1 MSVFPRTI
9 NQRFFVEL
17 LNAPHIPIVLASGPA
32 GTGKTL
38 LACHVGAQHLAS
50 GKVKRLIVTR
60 PAVSVDEQHGF
71 LPGKLEK
78 KMEPWTR
85 PIYDSLRRHY
95 TPKDIQ
101 HLQENGQFEV
111 CPLAYMRGR
120 TFEESWIIA
129 DEMQNA
135 TPSQMLMML
144 TRIGLGSK
152 LVLTG
157 DPKQHDR
164 GYEQNGFSDF
174 LRRLERREVNS
185 IDHVEFDENDILRH
199 PVVKEVLEV
208 YTDRSEAPEQ

>member
-1 MSVFPRTI
+1 MLFRS
-9 NQRFFVEL
+9 
-17 LNAPHIPIVLASGPA
+17 
-32 GTGKTL
+32 
-38 LACHVGAQHLAS
+38 
-50 GKVKRLIVTR
+50 
-60 PAVSVDEQHGF
+60 
-71 LPGKLEK
+71 
-78 KMEPWTR
+78 
-85 PIYDSLRRHY
+85 
-95 TPKDIQ
+95 
-101 HLQENGQFEV
+101 
-111 CPLAYMRGR
+111 
-120 TFEESWIIA
+120 EESWIIA

-174 LRRLERREVNS
+174 LRRLEKSEVNS